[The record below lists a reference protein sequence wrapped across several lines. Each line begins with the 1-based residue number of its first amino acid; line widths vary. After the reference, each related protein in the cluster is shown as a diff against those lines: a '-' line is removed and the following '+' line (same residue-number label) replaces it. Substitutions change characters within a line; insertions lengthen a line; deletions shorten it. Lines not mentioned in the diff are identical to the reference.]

1 MFDLYCI
8 YTVSFLTNIQH
19 IWPLFDLHCTLH
31 WSSSSVSLVTVSDN
45 SLLLSLTC
53 SISWRIGSKAACVS
67 PGNCWDVFWELDK
80 GLLWISKFEPDKIL
94 ELSSSDGYLKLK
106 VTSKVK
112 VHFYNCTFFSL
123 ICLVDA
129 CMHINYLKN

>member
-1 MFDLYCI
+1 M
-8 YTVSFLTNIQH
+8 T
-19 IWPLFDLHCTLH
+19 
-31 WSSSSVSLVTVSDN
+31 
-45 SLLLSLTC
+45 
-53 SISWRIGSKAACVS
+53 S

-112 VHFYNCTFFSL
+112 VYSYNCTFFSL

-129 CMHINYLKN
+129 CMHIKLFKESKKDPFFNLVVLISKFAKIKSTSK